1 MKLRTL
7 LLILAAVVATVVAA
21 VTVLVAVRPDP
32 APPFTPPP
40 GPDLAYAYTTLEEV
54 VVRRGGTTLA
64 RMPVVLDHFSR
75 VWWSGDGRY
84 ITALPVG
91 GSDANR
97 LLSLDITSGKVTEL
111 PCPRCEDFVAVGE
124 HSIFARLPVVHSSE
138 AVAFPKYRNDDKWVL
153 FDLADPENSRLVS
166 IYSERTD
173 SPAFATRD
181 TVVMEN
187 NTSNE
192 IGDRHFTTL
201 RLISTDR
208 PSTFTLDGDYFDGGI
223 YYASDF
229 GGTGQER
236 MVITVND
243 GGNCDGAP
251 RIWLL
256 TPTYDMLPTDIS
268 AAQPPDRGYPTGVD
282 VADLWFAEGNFY
294 ASIGSWTCTKT
305 PEETESNWLEEE
317 QTVFLPYSLWKLDL
331 ATLRWVDQH
340 AQPARQTRFIGNSA
354 MISLAKPDCIG
365 YDPRIH
371 VINAFCREGPL
382 YEIVDQR
389 RMLIADQVTAIY
401 TAPPK

>member
-1 MKLRTL
+1 MKIQTL
-7 LLILAAVVATVVAA
+7 LLILAAIVATVVAA

-32 APPFTPPP
+32 ISPFTPPS
-40 GPDLAYAYTTLEEV
+40 GPDLTYAYTSLEEV

-64 RMPVVLDHFSR
+64 RMPVILDYYFST
-75 VWWSGDGRY
+75 VQWSGDGRY
-84 ITALPVG
+84 ITALPVDG
-91 GSDANR
+91 RDANR

-124 HSIFARLPVVHSSE
+124 HSILARVRVVHSTE

-153 FDLADPENSRLVS
+153 FDLADPEASRLVS

-173 SPAFATRD
+173 SPVFATRD

-201 RLISTDR
+201 RLIFTDR
-208 PSTFTLDGDYFDGGI
+208 PSTFTLDGDYFDGRR

-236 MVITVND
+236 MVITVNVAT
-243 GGNCDGAP
+243 GCDGAA
-251 RIWLL
+251 RVWLL
-256 TPTYDMLPTDIS
+256 TPTYDMLPTDLS
-268 AAQPPDRGYPTGVD
+268 AAQPPDRGFPTGIRV
-282 VADLWFAEGNFY
+282 VDLWFGDGNFY

-305 PEETESNWLEEE
+305 SQETRWPEEERTP
-317 QTVFLPYSLWKLDL
+317 FLPYSLWKLDL

-371 VINAFCREGPL
+371 LSSSYCGVGPL

-401 TAPPK
+401 TPPPK